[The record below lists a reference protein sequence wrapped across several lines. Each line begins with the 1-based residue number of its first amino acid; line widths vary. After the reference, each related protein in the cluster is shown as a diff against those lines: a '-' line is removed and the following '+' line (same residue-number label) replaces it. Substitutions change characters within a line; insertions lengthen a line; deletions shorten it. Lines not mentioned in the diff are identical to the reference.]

1 MTDQPSLLSWTPPRA
16 RNTDPSTSHA
26 AAADASLRASAGR
39 LAVLDA
45 LMSGP
50 KTDFELATATGRQ
63 QTSAGKRRGECR
75 DHGLVDVARD
85 GRGEEV
91 KRAAPSGSKALVWQI
106 TPAGIAFYENAIRSI
121 HQ

>member
-1 MTDQPSLLSWTPPRA
+1 MTDQLSLLSWKPRA
-16 RNTDPSTSHA
+16 RNTDPATSHA
-26 AAADASLRASAGR
+26 AAADAELRASAGR
-39 LAVLDA
+39 IAVLA
-45 LMSGP
+45 SLLNGP
-50 KTDFELATATGRQ
+50 KTDFELAAATGRQ

-106 TPAGIAFYENAIRSI
+106 TPAGIAFYENATRRVA
-121 HQ
+121 